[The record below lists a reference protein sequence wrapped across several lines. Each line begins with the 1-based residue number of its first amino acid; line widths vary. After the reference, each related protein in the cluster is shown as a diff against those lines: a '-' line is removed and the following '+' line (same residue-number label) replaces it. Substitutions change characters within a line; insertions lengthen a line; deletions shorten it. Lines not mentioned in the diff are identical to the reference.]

1 MTTTTA
7 SGGARLGRDDA
18 LRPTR
23 FVDSDHPDVADWAN
37 EVVRG
42 RTSDRDK
49 AVALFYAVRDGVR
62 YDPYSSSPD
71 PADYRASAIVAK
83 DRNWC
88 VPKSILLTAGA
99 RAVGV
104 PSLLG
109 FADVRNHLASEKLL
123 ASMQTD
129 VFAFHGYSTFLID
142 GRWVKATSA
151 FNIEMCER
159 FGVKPIEFDG
169 TEDSLYHEFDVAG
182 QRHMEYVRQR
192 GEFVEFPW
200 DEMCR
205 VFEDIYGHRPGR
217 DREAEHDEMFHG

>member
-1 MTTTTA
+1 MSFTA
-7 SGGARLGRDDA
+7 EEALAATYYVDA
-18 LRPTR
+18 
-23 FVDSDHPDVADWAN
+23 DHPDVKDWASD
-37 EVVRG
+37 VVRG
-42 RTSDRDK
+42 QASDRDK

-62 YDPYSSSPD
+62 YDPYVSSPD
-71 PADYRASAIVAK
+71 AADYRASVIVGR

-123 ASMQTD
+123 ER
-129 VFAFHGYSTFLID
+129 VPGGIFAFHGYSTFLVD

-151 FNIEMCER
+151 FNIEMCTR

-169 TEDSLYHEFDVAG
+169 VDDALYHEFDVEG
-182 QRHMEYVRQR
+182 RQHMEYVRQR

-205 VFEDIYGHRPGR
+205 VFEDLYGHRPGVSA
-217 DREAEHDEMFHG
+217 DDGPTHDAMFHS

>member
-1 MTTTTA
+1 MSVTA
-7 SGGARLGRDDA
+7 EEA
-18 LRPTR
+18 LSATYY
-23 FVDSDHPDVADWAN
+23 VDCDHPDVKDWAAD
-37 EVVRG
+37 VVRG
-42 RTSDRDK
+42 RSTPRDK

-62 YDPYSSSPD
+62 YDPYASSPNPD
-71 PADYRASAIVAK
+71 DYRASVILGQ

-109 FADVRNHLASEKLL
+109 YADVRNHLASEKLL
-123 ASMQTD
+123 ERVGTD
-129 VFAFHGYSTFLID
+129 LFAFHGYSTFLLD

-151 FNIEMCER
+151 FNIEMCTR

-169 TEDSLYHEFDVAG
+169 VHDALYHEFDVEG
-182 QRHMEYVRQR
+182 RLHMEYVRQR
-192 GEFVEFPW
+192 GEYVEFPW

-205 VFEDIYGHRPGR
+205 VFEEVYGSGPGVEG
-217 DREAEHDEMFHG
+217 DTHDAMFHG

>member
-1 MTTTTA
+1 MSVTA
-7 SGGARLGRDDA
+7 EEA
-18 LRPTR
+18 LSATHY
-23 FVDSDHPDVADWAN
+23 VDSDHPDVRDWAAD
-37 EVVRG
+37 VVRG
-42 RTSDRDK
+42 QATPRDR

-62 YDPYSSSPD
+62 YDPYVSSPD
-71 PADYRASAIVAK
+71 PGDYRASVIVGQ

-99 RAVGV
+99 RAAGV

-123 ASMQTD
+123 AQVGTD
-129 VFAFHGYSTFLID
+129 LFAFHGYSLFLLD

-151 FNIEMCER
+151 FNIEMCTR

-169 TEDSLYHEFDVAG
+169 VNDSFYHEFDVEG
-182 QRHMEYVRQR
+182 RHHMEYVRHR

-200 DEMCR
+200 EEMCR
-205 VFEDIYGHRPGR
+205 VFEEVYGSRPGI
-217 DREAEHDEMFHG
+217 DPGTHDAMFHS